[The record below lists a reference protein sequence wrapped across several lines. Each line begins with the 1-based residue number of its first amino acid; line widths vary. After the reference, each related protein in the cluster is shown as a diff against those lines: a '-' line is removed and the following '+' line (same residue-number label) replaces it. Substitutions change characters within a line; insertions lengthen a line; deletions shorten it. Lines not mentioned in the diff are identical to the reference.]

1 MKIRPRQQFR
11 ERHGYWPTSQDL
23 ENQVLAEMYKAQ
35 AQQIVAQAQLDSI
48 KSNPY
53 FDTQRLYEKWST
65 ILSTSED
72 REAGANPLMRKTM
85 RELKEKQEEKRK
97 EEEHNIKVWG
107 RKDDPRLDPTS
118 EMFDPLKLVYKDQD
132 Q

>member
-1 MKIRPRQQFR
+1 MKIRPHQEFR

-23 ENQVLAEMYKAQ
+23 ENQVLANMYKAQ

-53 FDTQRLYEKWST
+53 LDTQRLQEEWLINLET
-65 ILSTSED
+65 GT
-72 REAGANPLMRKTM
+72 NPLMRKTM

-97 EEEHNIKVWG
+97 EEEHNMKVWG

-118 EMFDPLKLVYKDQD
+118 EMFDPLKLVYKDSD
-132 Q
+132 GSPTK